1 MQLNSRNFA
10 LSLLLALVV
19 SYAAASAHAAT
30 HVSGEAL
37 DCELCSTYSSFSDGV
52 ITDADNLLPSFACA
66 IVCEQP
72 SDLTVSATLYATCA
86 RGPPSDR
93 KMNS

>member
-1 MQLNSRNFA
+1 MQLMSRNFA
-10 LSLLLALVV
+10 LSLLLTLVV
-19 SYAAASAHAAT
+19 SYTAASVHATT

-37 DCELCSTYSSFSDGV
+37 DCELCSTYSKFSDVV
-52 ITDADNLLPSFACA
+52 ISEADNLLSGLAYA
-66 IVCEQP
+66 IACEQP

>member
-1 MQLNSRNFA
+1 MQLTSRHFV

-19 SYAAASAHAAT
+19 SYTAASAHAAT
-30 HVSGEAL
+30 HVSGESL
-37 DCELCSTYSSFSDGV
+37 DCELCSTYSSFSDAI
-52 ITDADNLLPSFACA
+52 ITDADDLLPSFACA
-66 IVCEQP
+66 IACEHP